1 MTSKYKEIID
11 LLHRQIVWSKT
22 TPIPGRDHAVWGMDD
37 YGLVLRFADYGDRDS
52 AFGWEI
58 DHTTPRALG
67 GSDEYSNLRP
77 LHHRTNSKLGGMI
90 GGLLGLGA
98 KASKNDVPA
107 GLTGLLA
114 ARYEPPRNAPPTQL
128 SGLLGL
134 GAELTQKRAPGG
146 RFGLGVDRV

>member
-1 MTSKYKEIID
+1 MTSKYTEIIE
-11 LLHRQIVWSKT
+11 LLHRQIVWSKA
-22 TPIPGRDHAVWGMDD
+22 TPIPGRDPAVWRIDT

-58 DHTTPRALG
+58 DHATPRALG

-77 LHHRTNSKLGGMI
+77 LHHRMNSKLGGMV
-90 GGLLGLGA
+90 GGLLSLGA
-98 KASKNDVPA
+98 KASKSEVPA

-114 ARYEPPRNAPPTQL
+114 RHYEPPRNAPPTQL

-134 GAELTQKRAPGG
+134 GADLTHKRAPGG
-146 RFGLGVDRV
+146 LFGLGADRD